1 MGLIKYGFVY
11 GTRCLIPVVVGG
23 SELWKDLGGCFVKF
37 ELTVD
42 VNGRPQVVPAGNG
55 DTVLAG
61 WLNVSEYT
69 SGTDGLD
76 EMTMDVSSLSIYRIP
91 VSDGTLELDD
101 VGDYCDLKISSYIQG
116 IQAGNGAEGTLI
128 IVKRESATVA
138 LVRMNPSKITGAA
151 AADDA

>member
-1 MGLIKYGFVY
+1 MGLIKYGFAY

-42 VNGRPQVVPAGNG
+42 VNGRPQVVPAGDG
-55 DTVLAG
+55 DTILAG
-61 WLNVSEYT
+61 WLDVSEYT

-76 EMTMDVSSLSIYRIP
+76 EMMMDVSSLSVYRMP
-91 VSDGTLELDD
+91 VSSGTLALAD
-101 VGDYCDLKISSYIQG
+101 VGDYCDLAIDTYVQG
-116 IQAGNGAEGTLI
+116 IQAGSGVEGTVI
-128 IVKRESATVA
+128 IVKRESASVA

-151 AADDA
+151 EADDA

>member
-1 MGLIKYGFVY
+1 VGIIKYGYVY
-11 GTRCLIPVVVGG
+11 GVRCQIPVVLGG
-23 SELWKDLGGCFVKF
+23 SEVFKDLGGCFTKF

-61 WLNVSEYT
+61 WVDVSEYT

-76 EMTMDVSSLSIYRIP
+76 EAMLDVSSLSVYRMP
-91 VSDGTLELDD
+91 VSSGTLALAD
-101 VGDYCDLKISSYIQG
+101 VGDYCDLAISSYIQG
-116 IQAGNGAEGTLI
+116 LNVAEGAVGRVI
-128 IVKRESATVA
+128 IVKRESASVA

>member
-1 MGLIKYGFVY
+1 VGLIKYGFVY

-42 VNGRPQVVPAGNG
+42 VNGRPQVVPAGDG

-76 EMTMDVSSLSIYRIP
+76 EMTMDVSSLSVYRMP
-91 VSDGTLELDD
+91 VDSGTLALAD
-101 VGDYCDLKISSYIQG
+101 VGDYCDLGISSYVQG
-116 IQAGNGAEGTLI
+116 LNVAEGAEGTVI
-128 IVKRESATVA
+128 IVKRESASVA

-151 AADDA
+151 AAGD

>member
-1 MGLIKYGFVY
+1 MGIIKYGFVY
-11 GTRCLIPVVVGG
+11 GTRCLIPVVLGG
-23 SELWKDLGGCFVKF
+23 SEVFKDLGGFFAKF

-42 VNGRPQVVPAGNG
+42 VNGRPQVVPAGDS

-61 WLNVSEYT
+61 WLEVAEYT

-76 EMTMDVSSLSIYRIP
+76 EAMLDVSSLSIFRIP
-91 VSDGTLELDD
+91 VSNGTFELDD
-101 VGDYCDLKISSYIQG
+101 VGDHCDLRISNDIQG

-128 IVKRESATVA
+128 IVKRESSSVA

-151 AADDA
+151 AAGD